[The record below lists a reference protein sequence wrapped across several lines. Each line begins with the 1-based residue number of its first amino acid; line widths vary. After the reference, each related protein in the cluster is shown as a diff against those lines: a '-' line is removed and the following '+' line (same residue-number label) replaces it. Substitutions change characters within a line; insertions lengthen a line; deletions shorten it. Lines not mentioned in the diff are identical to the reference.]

1 MFRESPTHDKLL
13 FPLATHKVMYDRL
26 QIVVQHPST
35 CPNRGNRKEDHY
47 KTFHRWPSALN
58 RLAECGE
65 ALTSSQA
72 EDVQRVGKQVDRA
85 PR

>member
-47 KTFHRWPSALN
+47 KTFHRWPSAISKLRDCGVELN
-58 RLAECGE
+58 QTEIDQIETKGQE
-65 ALTSSQA
+65 VDQA
-72 EDVQRVGKQVDRA
+72 QR
-85 PR
+85 